1 MGSRGIVCVLG
12 KLTDGSV
19 PGCDHFGSGG
29 D

>member
-1 MGSRGIVCVLG
+1 MGSRGIVCVLE